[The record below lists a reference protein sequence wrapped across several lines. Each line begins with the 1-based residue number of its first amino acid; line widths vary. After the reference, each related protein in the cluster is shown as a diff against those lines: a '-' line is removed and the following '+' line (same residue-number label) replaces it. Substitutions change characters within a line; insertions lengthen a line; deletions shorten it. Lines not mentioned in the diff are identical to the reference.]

1 METCSA
7 IPAPPPSSLFANKS
21 DTEVEVD
28 YSLFFVCSDPEAI
41 LDDQSGVNFF
51 EVQCRANNNTN
62 SSEHGSI
69 VNATFVS
76 VEISQFSDLVHL
88 FLVT

>member
-1 METCSA
+1 MSHIYLQVETCSA

-41 LDDQSGVNFF
+41 LNDTSGVNFF

-62 SSEHGSI
+62 SSEHGVI
-69 VNATFVS
+69 ANATFVS
-76 VEISQFSDLVHL
+76 VDN
-88 FLVT
+88 